1 MKGSKNKT
9 IKKKLKLYIFSY
21 AIAHS
26 QTQKQK
32 FLLQHLQISL
42 WRLCRSTSF
51 FNLSIFPPKSINK
64 KLNKT
69 LSMMKLSLFVNF
81 SATIHTDLLK
91 SYYLKNFL
99 HLLLKNF
106 PNKRYV
112 QQRPINF
119 KNHKKKRSLFKNPNY
134 SCKNQPKI
142 I

>member
-9 IKKKLKLYIFSY
+9 IKKKLKFSFPNPK
-21 AIAHS
+21 AKVLIA
-26 QTQKQK
+26 
-32 FLLQHLQISL
+32 
-42 WRLCRSTSF
+42 TSA
-51 FNLSIFPPKSINK
+51 NKSMTIMQNIFPPKSINK